1 MSNVTL
7 AIGGRHYTVACAEG
21 EEQHVARLGE
31 MIDEKLAAMGSG
43 VGQNE
48 VRQLLFASLVLADE
62 LHEAR
67 SSARPAPASAEPGA
81 DFAPALE
88 RIADRIEYL
97 AEQLENG
104 PGIP

>member
-21 EEQHVARLGE
+21 EEQHVTRLGS
-31 MIDEKLAAMGSG
+31 MIDEKLAAMGNG
-43 VGQNE
+43 VGQSE

-67 SSARPAPASAEPGA
+67 NSAPATHVPTEPDL

-88 RIADRIEYL
+88 GIADQIENL

-104 PGIP
+104 PGTP